1 MDTGSTITSEAY
13 LCAQFILEA
22 FLATS
27 GQLVGVTDIQVEKLL
42 PTLQVLKNPEVI
54 RVLLEEMADEDPDR
68 TLI

>member
-42 PTLQVLKNPEVI
+42 PTLQVLKNAQIV
-54 RVLLEEMADEDPDR
+54 RMLLEEMADKDTNR
-68 TLI
+68 TCI